1 MAKAVK
7 VEAEVVEDGRELV
20 VTCAPAEIEAN
31 FDALEDRVRR
41 MVADYDG
48 AVYDMAEDENVKAA
62 KRDRTFL
69 NGIVKQIDERRKAVK
84 REYLRPLD
92 AFEARC
98 KEISGIAKGAS
109 DAIKAQLD
117 EAERLRRERAYAAL
131 EAHYAE
137 VADLL
142 APVVPYSRVHED
154 RWLNKTVGE
163 VRAKQLLEEK
173 VGLLAEDWGTLK
185 GQRESM
191 GHYEVA
197 ERELF
202 RTLDLGAAL
211 KAARQADEED
221 ARLAEMKAAMEP
233 EQAPAPSPQPAPAP
247 EPEPEPDAE
256 AARGWYPG
264 GSPREEIGEAVG
276 PMPIRVDQ
284 LIAPRPGEPR
294 GPWVVVVPEATRSDM
309 EGLAKLLKMSE
320 VSGRIIAGTLEQAYW
335 KVMQGGR

>member
-20 VTCAPAEIEAN
+20 VTCTPAEIEAN
-31 FDALEDRVRR
+31 FDALEERVRR

-48 AVYDMAEDENVKAA
+48 ATYDMSEDENVKAA

-131 EAHYAE
+131 EAHYGE

-163 VRAKQLLEEK
+163 VKAKQLLEEK
-173 VGLLAEDWGTLK
+173 VGLLAEDWDTLK
-185 GQRESM
+185 GQRGSM

-211 KAARQADEED
+211 KAARQADEEE
-221 ARLAEMKAAMEP
+221 ARLAEMKAAMETEP
-233 EQAPAPSPQPAPAP
+233 QPAPMPAPQPMPQQAPAPMQG
-247 EPEPEPDAE
+247 E
-256 AARGWYPG
+256 
-264 GSPREEIGEAVG
+264 RERI
-276 PMPIRVDQ
+276 
-284 LIAPRPGEPR
+284 IAPKPDEPR
-294 GPWVVVVPEATRSDM
+294 TPWVVVIPEATRSDM
-309 EGLAKLLKMSE
+309 EGLAKLLKMSD
-320 VSGRIIAGTLEQAYW
+320 VSGRIVSGTLGQAYE
-335 KVMQGGR
+335 KERRQIGGFNA

>member
-1 MAKAVK
+1 MAKAAEATEVK
-7 VEAEVVEDGRELV
+7 PEIVEEGGELV
-20 VTCAPAEIEAN
+20 VTCRPSDIEAN

-41 MVADYDG
+41 MVADYEG
-48 AVYDMAEDENVKAA
+48 AAYDMSDDENVRAA
-62 KRDRTFL
+62 KRDRTYL

-84 REYLRPLD
+84 REYLKPLD
-92 AFEARC
+92 AFESRC

-131 EAHYAE
+131 EAHYGE

-163 VRAKQLLEEK
+163 VKAKQLLEEK
-173 VGLLAEDWGTLK
+173 VGLLAEDWDTLK
-185 GQRESM
+185 GQRGSM

-202 RTLDLGAAL
+202 RTLDLGTAL

-221 ARLAEMKAAMEP
+221 ARLEEMKAAMEP
-233 EQAPAPSPQPAPAP
+233 ERAPEPEPAAPAP
-247 EPEPEPDAE
+247 EPAPQ
-256 AARGWYPG
+256 
-264 GSPREEIGEAVG
+264 
-276 PMPIRVDQ
+276 PMPAPAPQPVQ
-284 LIAPRPGEPR
+284 AVQEPVIAPRPSEPR
-294 GPWVVVVPEATRSDM
+294 TPWVVIVPEATRSDM
-309 EGLAKLLKMSE
+309 EGLAKLLQMSE
-320 VSGRIIAGTLEQAYW
+320 VSGRIVAGTLEQVYR
-335 KVMQGGR
+335 KTVQGGR

>member
-1 MAKAVK
+1 MAKAAEATEVK
-7 VEAEVVEDGRELV
+7 PEIVEEGGELV
-20 VTCAPAEIEAN
+20 VTCRPSDIEAN

-41 MVADYDG
+41 MVADYEG
-48 AVYDMAEDENVKAA
+48 AAYDMSDDGNVRAA
-62 KRDRTFL
+62 KRDRTYL

-92 AFEARC
+92 AFESRC
-98 KEISGIAKGAS
+98 REISGIAKGAS

-131 EAHYAE
+131 EAHYGE

-163 VRAKQLLEEK
+163 VKAKQLLEEK
-173 VGLLAEDWGTLK
+173 VGLLAEDWDTLK
-185 GQRESM
+185 GQRGSM

-202 RTLDLGAAL
+202 RTLDLGTAL

-221 ARLAEMKAAMEP
+221 ARLEEMKAAMEP
-233 EQAPAPSPQPAPAP
+233 ERAPEPEPAAPAP
-247 EPEPEPDAE
+247 EPAPQ
-256 AARGWYPG
+256 
-264 GSPREEIGEAVG
+264 
-276 PMPIRVDQ
+276 PMPAPAPQPVQ
-284 LIAPRPGEPR
+284 AVQEPVIAPRPSEPR
-294 GPWVVVVPEATRSDM
+294 TPWVVIVPEATRSDM
-309 EGLAKLLKMSE
+309 EGLAKLLQMSE
-320 VSGRIIAGTLEQAYW
+320 VSGRIVAGTLEQVYRKA
-335 KVMQGGR
+335 VQGGR

>member
-1 MAKAVK
+1 MAKAAEATEVK
-7 VEAEVVEDGRELV
+7 PEIVEEGGELV
-20 VTCAPAEIEAN
+20 VTCRPSDIEAN

-41 MVADYDG
+41 MVADYEG
-48 AVYDMAEDENVKAA
+48 AAYDMSDDGNVRAA
-62 KRDRTFL
+62 KRDRTYL

-131 EAHYAE
+131 EAHYGE

-163 VRAKQLLEEK
+163 VKAKQLLEEK
-173 VGLLAEDWGTLK
+173 VGLLAEDWDTLK
-185 GQRESM
+185 GQRGSM

-221 ARLAEMKAAMEP
+221 ARLEEMKAAMEP
-233 EQAPAPSPQPAPAP
+233 ERAPEPEPAAPAP
-247 EPEPEPDAE
+247 EPAPQPVQAVQEP
-256 AARGWYPG
+256 
-264 GSPREEIGEAVG
+264 V
-276 PMPIRVDQ
+276 
-284 LIAPRPGEPR
+284 IAPRPGEPR
-294 GPWVVVVPEATRSDM
+294 TPWVVIVPEATRSDM
-309 EGLAKLLKMSE
+309 EGLAKLLQMSE
-320 VSGRIIAGTLEQAYW
+320 VSGRIVAGTLEQVYRKA
-335 KVMQGGR
+335 VQGGR

>member
-1 MAKAVK
+1 MTKAVE

-20 VTCAPAEIEAN
+20 VSCRPAEIEAN
-31 FDALEDRVRR
+31 FDALEERVRS
-41 MVADYDG
+41 MVADYEG
-48 AVYDMAEDENVKAA
+48 ATYDMSKEENVKGA
-62 KRDRTFL
+62 KRDRTYL

-84 REYLRPLD
+84 REYLKPLD

-109 DAIKAQLD
+109 DSIKAQLD
-117 EAERLRRERAYAAL
+117 EAERLRRERAYALL
-131 EAHYAE
+131 EAHYGE

-163 VRAKQLLEEK
+163 VKAKQLLEEK
-173 VGLLAEDWGTLK
+173 VGLLAEDWDTLK

-191 GHYEVA
+191 AHYEVA

-202 RTLDLGAAL
+202 RSLDLGAAL

-233 EQAPAPSPQPAPAP
+233 EAAPEPAPEPAPAPVPAPQPAPAP
-247 EPEPEPDAE
+247 TDAPP
-256 AARGWYPG
+256 APAPA
-264 GSPREEIGEAVG
+264 PATA
-276 PMPIRVDQ
+276 PAPPAPI
-284 LIAPRPGEPR
+284 IAPSPGEPR
-294 GPWVVVVPEATRSDM
+294 GPWVVIVPDAARSDM
-309 EGLAKLLKMSE
+309 EGLAKLLKMSD
-320 VSGRIIAGTLEQAYW
+320 VSGRIVAGTLEQVYW

>member
-1 MAKAVK
+1 MAKAAEATEVK
-7 VEAEVVEDGRELV
+7 PEIVEEGGELV
-20 VTCAPAEIEAN
+20 VTCRPSDIEAN

-41 MVADYDG
+41 MVADYEG
-48 AVYDMAEDENVKAA
+48 AAYDMSDDGNVRAA
-62 KRDRTFL
+62 KRDRTYL

-84 REYLRPLD
+84 REYLKPLD
-92 AFEARC
+92 AFESRC
-98 KEISGIAKGAS
+98 REISGIAKGAS

-131 EAHYAE
+131 EAHYGE

-163 VRAKQLLEEK
+163 VKAKQLLEEK
-173 VGLLAEDWGTLK
+173 VGLLAEDWDTLK
-185 GQRESM
+185 GQRGSM

-221 ARLAEMKAAMEP
+221 ARLEEMKAAMEP
-233 EQAPAPSPQPAPAP
+233 ERVPEPEPAAPAP
-247 EPEPEPDAE
+247 EPAPQ
-256 AARGWYPG
+256 
-264 GSPREEIGEAVG
+264 
-276 PMPIRVDQ
+276 PMPAPAPQPAQAAQAVQ
-284 LIAPRPGEPR
+284 EPVIAPRPSEPR
-294 GPWVVVVPEATRSDM
+294 TPWVVIVPEATRSDM
-309 EGLAKLLKMSE
+309 EGLAKLLQMSE
-320 VSGRIIAGTLEQAYW
+320 VSGRIVAGTLEQVYRKA
-335 KVMQGGR
+335 VQGGR

>member
-20 VTCAPAEIEAN
+20 VTCTPAEIEAN
-31 FDALEDRVRR
+31 FDALEERVRR

-48 AVYDMAEDENVKAA
+48 ATYDMSEDENVKAA

-173 VGLLAEDWGTLK
+173 VGLLAEDWDTLK
-185 GQRESM
+185 GQRGSM

-211 KAARQADEED
+211 KAARQADEEE

-233 EQAPAPSPQPAPAP
+233 EPQPAPMPAPQPMPQQAPAPMPQPEPQQAPQQATAP
-247 EPEPEPDAE
+247 MQGE
-256 AARGWYPG
+256 
-264 GSPREEIGEAVG
+264 RERI
-276 PMPIRVDQ
+276 
-284 LIAPRPGEPR
+284 IAPKPDEPR
-294 GPWVVVVPEATRSDM
+294 IPWVVVIPEATRSDM
-309 EGLAKLLKMSE
+309 EGLAKLLKMSD
-320 VSGRIIAGTLEQAYW
+320 VRGRIVSGTLEQVYR

>member
-1 MAKAVK
+1 MAKAAEATEVK
-7 VEAEVVEDGRELV
+7 PEVVEEGGELV
-20 VTCAPAEIEAN
+20 VTCRPSDIEAN

-41 MVADYDG
+41 MVADYEG
-48 AVYDMAEDENVKAA
+48 AAYDMSDDGNVRAA
-62 KRDRTFL
+62 KRDRTYL

-117 EAERLRRERAYAAL
+117 EAERLRRGRAYAAL
-131 EAHYAE
+131 EAHYGE

-163 VRAKQLLEEK
+163 VKAKQLLEEK
-173 VGLLAEDWGTLK
+173 VGLLAEDWDTLK
-185 GQRESM
+185 GQRGSM

-221 ARLAEMKAAMEP
+221 ARLEEMKAAMEP
-233 EQAPAPSPQPAPAP
+233 EPAPPAPEPAPQPMPAPAP
-247 EPEPEPDAE
+247 QPAQAVQEP
-256 AARGWYPG
+256 
-264 GSPREEIGEAVG
+264 V
-276 PMPIRVDQ
+276 
-284 LIAPRPGEPR
+284 IAPRPGEPR
-294 GPWVVVVPEATRSDM
+294 TPWVVIVPEATRSDM
-309 EGLAKLLKMSE
+309 EGLAKLLQMSE
-320 VSGRIIAGTLEQAYW
+320 VSGRIVAGTLEQVYRKA
-335 KVMQGGR
+335 VQGGR

>member
-1 MAKAVK
+1 MAKAAEATEVK
-7 VEAEVVEDGRELV
+7 PEIVEEGGELV
-20 VTCAPAEIEAN
+20 VTCRPSDIEAN
-31 FDALEDRVRR
+31 SDALEDRVRR
-41 MVADYDG
+41 MVADYEG
-48 AVYDMAEDENVKAA
+48 AAYDMSDDGNVRAA
-62 KRDRTFL
+62 KRDRTYL

-92 AFEARC
+92 AFESRC

-131 EAHYAE
+131 EAHYGE

-163 VRAKQLLEEK
+163 VKAKQLLEEK
-173 VGLLAEDWGTLK
+173 VGLLAEDWDTLK
-185 GQRESM
+185 GQRGSM

-221 ARLAEMKAAMEP
+221 ARLEEMKAAMEP
-233 EQAPAPSPQPAPAP
+233 ERAPEPGPAAPAP
-247 EPEPEPDAE
+247 EPAPQ
-256 AARGWYPG
+256 
-264 GSPREEIGEAVG
+264 
-276 PMPIRVDQ
+276 PMPAPAPQPARAVQ
-284 LIAPRPGEPR
+284 EPVIAPRLGEPR
-294 GPWVVVVPEATRSDM
+294 TPWVVIVPEATRSDM
-309 EGLAKLLKMSE
+309 EGLAKLLQMSE
-320 VSGRIIAGTLEQAYW
+320 VSGRIVAGTLEQVYRKA
-335 KVMQGGR
+335 VQGGR

>member
-7 VEAEVVEDGRELV
+7 AEVVEDGGELV
-20 VTCAPAEIEAN
+20 VSCHPSDIEAN

-41 MVADYDG
+41 MVADYEG
-48 AVYDMAEDENVKAA
+48 AAYDMSDDGNVKAA
-62 KRDRTFL
+62 KRDRTYL
-69 NGIVKQIDERRKAVK
+69 NGIVKQIEERRKAVK
-84 REYLRPLD
+84 REYLKPLD
-92 AFEARC
+92 AFETRC

-131 EAHYAE
+131 EAHYGE

-163 VRAKQLLEEK
+163 VKAKQLLEEK
-173 VGLLAEDWGTLK
+173 VGLLAEDWDTLK

-191 GHYEVA
+191 AHYEVA

-202 RTLDLGAAL
+202 RSLDLGAAL

-233 EQAPAPSPQPAPAP
+233 EAAPEPAPAPVPAPQPAPAP
-247 EPEPEPDAE
+247 TDAPP
-256 AARGWYPG
+256 APAPA
-264 GSPREEIGEAVG
+264 PATA
-276 PMPIRVDQ
+276 PAPPAPI
-284 LIAPRPGEPR
+284 IAPSPGEPR
-294 GPWVVVVPEATRSDM
+294 GPWVVIVPDAARSDM
-309 EGLAKLLKMSE
+309 EGLAKLLKMSD
-320 VSGRIIAGTLEQAYW
+320 VSGRIVAGTLEQVYW

>member
-20 VTCAPAEIEAN
+20 VTCTPAEIEAN
-31 FDALEDRVRR
+31 FDALEERVRR

-48 AVYDMAEDENVKAA
+48 ATYDMSEDENVKAA

-109 DAIKAQLD
+109 DAIKVQLD

-163 VRAKQLLEEK
+163 ARAKQLLEEK
-173 VGLLAEDWGTLK
+173 VGLLAEDWDTLK

-211 KAARQADEED
+211 KAARQADEEE

-233 EQAPAPSPQPAPAP
+233 EPQPAPMPQQAPAPMPQPEPQQAPQQATAP
-247 EPEPEPDAE
+247 MQGE
-256 AARGWYPG
+256 
-264 GSPREEIGEAVG
+264 RERI
-276 PMPIRVDQ
+276 
-284 LIAPRPGEPR
+284 IAPKPGEPR
-294 GPWVVVVPEATRSDM
+294 TPWVVIVPEATRSDM
-309 EGLAKLLKMSE
+309 EGLAKLLKMSD
-320 VSGRIIAGTLEQAYW
+320 VSGRIVSGTLEQAYE
-335 KVMQGGR
+335 KERRQIGGFNA

>member
-1 MAKAVK
+1 MAKAAEATEVK
-7 VEAEVVEDGRELV
+7 PEIVEEGGELV
-20 VTCAPAEIEAN
+20 VTCRPSDIEAN

-41 MVADYDG
+41 MVADYEG
-48 AVYDMAEDENVKAA
+48 AAYDMSDDGNVRAA
-62 KRDRTFL
+62 KRDRTYL

-92 AFEARC
+92 AFESRC
-98 KEISGIAKGAS
+98 REISGIAKGAS

-131 EAHYAE
+131 EAHYGE

-163 VRAKQLLEEK
+163 VKAKQLLEEK
-173 VGLLAEDWGTLK
+173 VGLLAEDWDTLK
-185 GQRESM
+185 GQRGSM

-202 RTLDLGAAL
+202 RTLDLGTAL

-221 ARLAEMKAAMEP
+221 ARLEEMKAAMEP
-233 EQAPAPSPQPAPAP
+233 ERAPEPGPAAPAP
-247 EPEPEPDAE
+247 EPAPQ
-256 AARGWYPG
+256 
-264 GSPREEIGEAVG
+264 
-276 PMPIRVDQ
+276 PMPAPAPQPVRAVQ
-284 LIAPRPGEPR
+284 EPVIAPRPGEPR
-294 GPWVVVVPEATRSDM
+294 TPWVVIVPEATRSDM
-309 EGLAKLLKMSE
+309 EGLAKLLQMSE
-320 VSGRIIAGTLEQAYW
+320 VSGRIVAGTLEQVYRKA
-335 KVMQGGR
+335 VRGGR

>member
-1 MAKAVK
+1 MAKAA
-7 VEAEVVEDGRELV
+7 EAAEVKPEIVEEGGELV
-20 VTCAPAEIEAN
+20 VTCRPNDIEAN

-41 MVADYDG
+41 MVADYEG
-48 AVYDMAEDENVKAA
+48 AAYDMSDDGNVRAA
-62 KRDRTFL
+62 KRDRTYL

-92 AFEARC
+92 AFESRC

-131 EAHYAE
+131 EAHYGE

-163 VRAKQLLEEK
+163 VKAKQLLEEK
-173 VGLLAEDWGTLK
+173 VGLLAEDWDTLK
-185 GQRESM
+185 GQRGSM

-202 RTLDLGAAL
+202 RTLDLGTAL

-233 EQAPAPSPQPAPAP
+233 ERAPEPGPAAPAP
-247 EPEPEPDAE
+247 EPAPQ
-256 AARGWYPG
+256 
-264 GSPREEIGEAVG
+264 
-276 PMPIRVDQ
+276 PMPAPAPQPAQAVQ
-284 LIAPRPGEPR
+284 EPVIAPRPSEPR
-294 GPWVVVVPEATRSDM
+294 TPWVVIVPEATRSDM
-309 EGLAKLLKMSE
+309 EGLAKLLQMSE
-320 VSGRIIAGTLEQAYW
+320 VSGRIVAGTLEQVYRKA
-335 KVMQGGR
+335 VQGGR

>member
-1 MAKAVK
+1 MAKAAEATEVK
-7 VEAEVVEDGRELV
+7 PEIVEEGGELV
-20 VTCAPAEIEAN
+20 VTCRPSDIEAN
-31 FDALEDRVRR
+31 FDALEHRVRR
-41 MVADYDG
+41 MVADYEG
-48 AVYDMAEDENVKAA
+48 AAYDMSEDGNVRAA
-62 KRDRTFL
+62 KRDRTYL

-109 DAIKAQLD
+109 DAIKAQLE

-131 EAHYAE
+131 EAHYGE

-173 VGLLAEDWGTLK
+173 VGLLAEDWDTLK
-185 GQRESM
+185 GQRGSM

-221 ARLAEMKAAMEP
+221 ARLEEMKAAMEP
-233 EQAPAPSPQPAPAP
+233 ERAPEPEPAAPAP
-247 EPEPEPDAE
+247 EPAPQPVQAVQEP
-256 AARGWYPG
+256 
-264 GSPREEIGEAVG
+264 V
-276 PMPIRVDQ
+276 
-284 LIAPRPGEPR
+284 IAPRPGEPR
-294 GPWVVVVPEATRSDM
+294 TPWVVIVPEATRSDM
-309 EGLAKLLKMSE
+309 EGLAKLLQMSE
-320 VSGRIIAGTLEQAYW
+320 VSGRIVAGTLEQVYRKA
-335 KVMQGGR
+335 VQGGR

>member
-20 VTCAPAEIEAN
+20 VTCTPAEIEAN
-31 FDALEDRVRR
+31 FDALEERVRR

-48 AVYDMAEDENVKAA
+48 ATYDMSEDENVKAA

-109 DAIKAQLD
+109 DAIKVQLD

-142 APVVPYSRVHED
+142 ASVVPYSRVHED

-163 VRAKQLLEEK
+163 ARAKRLLEEK
-173 VGLLAEDWGTLK
+173 VGLLAEDWDTLK
-185 GQRESM
+185 GQRGLM

-211 KAARQADEED
+211 KAARQADEEE

-233 EQAPAPSPQPAPAP
+233 EPQPAPMQAPQPMPQQAPAPMPQPEPQQAPQQATAP
-247 EPEPEPDAE
+247 MQGE
-256 AARGWYPG
+256 
-264 GSPREEIGEAVG
+264 RERI
-276 PMPIRVDQ
+276 
-284 LIAPRPGEPR
+284 IAPKPDEPR
-294 GPWVVVVPEATRSDM
+294 TPWVVVIPEATRSDM

-320 VSGRIIAGTLEQAYW
+320 VSGRIIAGTLEQVYRKA
-335 KVMQGGR
+335 VQGGR

>member
-1 MAKAVK
+1 MAKEAK
-7 VEAEVVEDGRELV
+7 AEVAGDGGGLV
-20 VTCAPAEIEAN
+20 VSCRPSEIEAN
-31 FDALEDRVRR
+31 FDALEERVRR
-41 MVADYDG
+41 MVADYEG
-48 AVYDMAEDENVKAA
+48 ATYDMSEDGNVRAA
-62 KRDRTFL
+62 KRDRTYL
-69 NGIVKQIDERRKAVK
+69 NGIVRQIDERRKAVK

-109 DAIKAQLD
+109 EAIKAQLD
-117 EAERLRRERAYAAL
+117 EAERLRRERAYSAL
-131 EAHYAE
+131 EAHYGE

-142 APVVPYSRVHED
+142 APVVPYARVHED

-163 VRAKQLLEEK
+163 VKAKQLLEEK
-173 VGLLAEDWGTLK
+173 VRLLAEDWDTLK

-221 ARLAEMKAAMEP
+221 AQLAEMKAAMEP
-233 EQAPAPSPQPAPAP
+233 EQAPGPEPEPQPAPQPAPAQAVQ
-247 EPEPEPDAE
+247 EP
-256 AARGWYPG
+256 
-264 GSPREEIGEAVG
+264 V
-276 PMPIRVDQ
+276 
-284 LIAPRPGEPR
+284 IAPNPAEEAK
-294 GPWVVVVPEATRSDM
+294 PWVVVIPEATRSDM
-309 EGLAKLLKMSE
+309 EGIAKLLEMSE
-320 VSGRIIAGTLEQAYW
+320 VSGRIVAGTLEQVYW

>member
-20 VTCAPAEIEAN
+20 VTCTPAEIEAN
-31 FDALEDRVRR
+31 FDALEERVRR

-48 AVYDMAEDENVKAA
+48 ATYDMSEDENVKAA

-173 VGLLAEDWGTLK
+173 VGLLAEDWDTLK
-185 GQRESM
+185 GQRGSM

-211 KAARQADEED
+211 KAARQADEEE

-233 EQAPAPSPQPAPAP
+233 EPQPAPMPAPQPMPQQAPAPMPQPEPQQAPQQATAP
-247 EPEPEPDAE
+247 MQGE
-256 AARGWYPG
+256 
-264 GSPREEIGEAVG
+264 RERI
-276 PMPIRVDQ
+276 
-284 LIAPRPGEPR
+284 IAPKPDEPR
-294 GPWVVVVPEATRSDM
+294 IPWVVVIPEATRSDM
-309 EGLAKLLKMSE
+309 EGLAKLLKMSDVRGHI
-320 VSGRIIAGTLEQAYW
+320 VSGTLEQAYE
-335 KVMQGGR
+335 KERRQIGGFNA

>member
-7 VEAEVVEDGRELV
+7 ATEVKPEIVEEGGELV
-20 VTCAPAEIEAN
+20 VTCRPSDIEAN

-48 AVYDMAEDENVKAA
+48 AAYDMSDDGNVKAA
-62 KRDRTFL
+62 KRDRTYL

-131 EAHYAE
+131 EAHYGE

-163 VRAKQLLEEK
+163 VKAKQLLEEK
-173 VGLLAEDWGTLK
+173 VRLLAEDWDTLK
-185 GQRESM
+185 GQRGSM

-211 KAARQADEED
+211 KAARQADEEE

-233 EQAPAPSPQPAPAP
+233 EPQPAPMPAP
-247 EPEPEPDAE
+247 Q
-256 AARGWYPG
+256 
-264 GSPREEIGEAVG
+264 
-276 PMPIRVDQ
+276 PMPQQAPQQATAPMQGERERI
-284 LIAPRPGEPR
+284 IAPKPGEPR
-294 GPWVVVVPEATRSDM
+294 TPWVVVIPEATRSDM
-309 EGLAKLLKMSE
+309 EGLAKLLKMSD
-320 VSGRIIAGTLEQAYW
+320 VSGRIVSGTLEQAYE
-335 KVMQGGR
+335 KERRQIGGFNA

>member
-1 MAKAVK
+1 MAKAAEATEVK
-7 VEAEVVEDGRELV
+7 PEIVEEGGELV
-20 VTCAPAEIEAN
+20 VTCRPSDIEAN

-41 MVADYDG
+41 MVADYEG
-48 AVYDMAEDENVKAA
+48 AAYDMSEDGNVRAA
-62 KRDRTFL
+62 KRDRTYL

-117 EAERLRRERAYAAL
+117 QAERLRRERAYAAL
-131 EAHYAE
+131 EAHYGE

-163 VRAKQLLEEK
+163 VKAKQLLEEK
-173 VGLLAEDWGTLK
+173 VGLLAEDWDTLK
-185 GQRESM
+185 GQRGSM

-202 RTLDLGAAL
+202 RTLDLGTAL

-221 ARLAEMKAAMEP
+221 ARLEEMKAAMEP
-233 EQAPAPSPQPAPAP
+233 ERAPEPGPAAPAP
-247 EPEPEPDAE
+247 EPAPQ
-256 AARGWYPG
+256 
-264 GSPREEIGEAVG
+264 
-276 PMPIRVDQ
+276 PMPAPAPQPARAVQ
-284 LIAPRPGEPR
+284 EPVIAPRPGEPR
-294 GPWVVVVPEATRSDM
+294 TPWVVIVPEATRSDM
-309 EGLAKLLKMSE
+309 EGLAKLLQMSE
-320 VSGRIIAGTLEQAYW
+320 VSGRIVAGTLEQVYRKA
-335 KVMQGGR
+335 VQGGR

>member
-20 VTCAPAEIEAN
+20 VTCTPAEIEAN
-31 FDALEDRVRR
+31 FDALEERVRR

-48 AVYDMAEDENVKAA
+48 ATYDMSDDGNVRAA

-109 DAIKAQLD
+109 GAIKAQLD

-163 VRAKQLLEEK
+163 ARAKQLLEEK
-173 VGLLAEDWGTLK
+173 VGLLAEDWDTLK

-211 KAARQADEED
+211 KAARQADEEE

-233 EQAPAPSPQPAPAP
+233 ERAPEPGPAAPAP
-247 EPEPEPDAE
+247 EPAPQ
-256 AARGWYPG
+256 
-264 GSPREEIGEAVG
+264 
-276 PMPIRVDQ
+276 PMPAPAPQPAQAVQ
-284 LIAPRPGEPR
+284 EPVIAPRPGEPR
-294 GPWVVVVPEATRSDM
+294 TPWVVIVPEATRSDM
-309 EGLAKLLKMSE
+309 EGLAKLLQMSE
-320 VSGRIIAGTLEQAYW
+320 VSGRIVAGTLEQVYRKA
-335 KVMQGGR
+335 VQGGR

>member
-1 MAKAVK
+1 MAKAAEATEVK
-7 VEAEVVEDGRELV
+7 PEIVEEGGELV
-20 VTCAPAEIEAN
+20 VTCTPAAIEAN
-31 FDALEDRVRR
+31 FDALEERVRR

-48 AVYDMAEDENVKAA
+48 ATYDMSEDENVKAA

-109 DAIKAQLD
+109 DAIKVQLD

-163 VRAKQLLEEK
+163 ARAKQLLEEK
-173 VGLLAEDWGTLK
+173 VGLLAEDWDTLK
-185 GQRESM
+185 GQRGSM

-211 KAARQADEED
+211 KAARQADEEE

-233 EQAPAPSPQPAPAP
+233 EPQPAPMPAP
-247 EPEPEPDAE
+247 Q
-256 AARGWYPG
+256 
-264 GSPREEIGEAVG
+264 
-276 PMPIRVDQ
+276 PMPQQATAPMQGERERI
-284 LIAPRPGEPR
+284 IAPKPDEPR
-294 GPWVVVVPEATRSDM
+294 TPWVVVIPEATRSDM
-309 EGLAKLLKMSE
+309 EGLAKLLKMSD
-320 VSGRIIAGTLEQAYW
+320 VSGRIVSGTLEQAYE
-335 KVMQGGR
+335 KERRQIGGFNA

>member
-20 VTCAPAEIEAN
+20 VTCTPAEIEAN
-31 FDALEDRVRR
+31 FDALEERVRR

-48 AVYDMAEDENVKAA
+48 ATYDMSDDGNVKAA

-163 VRAKQLLEEK
+163 ARAKQLLEEK
-173 VGLLAEDWGTLK
+173 VGLLAEDWDTLK
-185 GQRESM
+185 GQRGSM

-211 KAARQADEED
+211 KAARQADEEE

-233 EQAPAPSPQPAPAP
+233 EPQPAPMPAPQPMPQQAPAPMPQPEPQQAPQQATAP
-247 EPEPEPDAE
+247 MQGE
-256 AARGWYPG
+256 
-264 GSPREEIGEAVG
+264 RERI
-276 PMPIRVDQ
+276 
-284 LIAPRPGEPR
+284 IAPKPGEPR
-294 GPWVVVVPEATRSDM
+294 TPWVVVIPEATRSDM
-309 EGLAKLLKMSE
+309 EGLAKLLKMSD
-320 VSGRIIAGTLEQAYW
+320 VSGRIMSGTLEQVYRKA
-335 KVMQGGR
+335 VQGGR

>member
-20 VTCAPAEIEAN
+20 VTCTPAEIEAN
-31 FDALEDRVRR
+31 FDALEERVRR

-48 AVYDMAEDENVKAA
+48 ATYDMSEDENVKAA
-62 KRDRTFL
+62 KRGRTFL

-131 EAHYAE
+131 EAHYGE

-173 VGLLAEDWGTLK
+173 VGLLAEDWDTLK
-185 GQRESM
+185 GQRGLM

-211 KAARQADEED
+211 KAARQADEEE

-233 EQAPAPSPQPAPAP
+233 EPQPAPMPAPQPMPQQAPAPMPQPEPQQAPQQATAP
-247 EPEPEPDAE
+247 MQGE
-256 AARGWYPG
+256 
-264 GSPREEIGEAVG
+264 RERI
-276 PMPIRVDQ
+276 
-284 LIAPRPGEPR
+284 IAPKPGEPR
-294 GPWVVVVPEATRSDM
+294 TPWVVVIPEATRSDM
-309 EGLAKLLKMSE
+309 EGLAKLLKMSD
-320 VSGRIIAGTLEQAYW
+320 VSGRIMSGTLEQVYRKA
-335 KVMQGGR
+335 VQGGR

>member
-1 MAKAVK
+1 MAKAAEATEVK
-7 VEAEVVEDGRELV
+7 PEIVEEGGELV
-20 VTCAPAEIEAN
+20 VTCRPSDIEAN

-41 MVADYDG
+41 MVADYEG
-48 AVYDMAEDENVKAA
+48 AAYDMSDDGNVRAA
-62 KRDRTFL
+62 KRDRTYL

-131 EAHYAE
+131 EAHYGE

-163 VRAKQLLEEK
+163 VKAKQLLEEK
-173 VGLLAEDWGTLK
+173 VGLLAEDWDTLK
-185 GQRESM
+185 GQRGSM

-202 RTLDLGAAL
+202 RTLDLGTAL

-221 ARLAEMKAAMEP
+221 ARLEEMKAAMEP
-233 EQAPAPSPQPAPAP
+233 ERAPEPGPAAPAP
-247 EPEPEPDAE
+247 EPAPQ
-256 AARGWYPG
+256 
-264 GSPREEIGEAVG
+264 
-276 PMPIRVDQ
+276 PMPAPAPQPVRAVQ
-284 LIAPRPGEPR
+284 EPVIAPRPGEPR
-294 GPWVVVVPEATRSDM
+294 TPWVVIVPEATRSDM
-309 EGLAKLLKMSE
+309 EGLAKLLQMSE
-320 VSGRIIAGTLEQAYW
+320 VSGRIVAGTLEQVYRKA
-335 KVMQGGR
+335 VRGGR

>member
-20 VTCAPAEIEAN
+20 VTCTPAEIEAN
-31 FDALEDRVRR
+31 FDALEERVRR

-48 AVYDMAEDENVKAA
+48 ATYDMSDDGNVKAA

-142 APVVPYSRVHED
+142 PYSRVHED

-163 VRAKQLLEEK
+163 ARAKQLLEEK
-173 VGLLAEDWGTLK
+173 VGLLAEDWDTLK
-185 GQRESM
+185 GQRGLM

-211 KAARQADEED
+211 KAARQADEEE

-233 EQAPAPSPQPAPAP
+233 EPQPAPMPAPQPMPQQAPAPMPQPEPQQAPQQATAP
-247 EPEPEPDAE
+247 MQGE
-256 AARGWYPG
+256 
-264 GSPREEIGEAVG
+264 RERI
-276 PMPIRVDQ
+276 
-284 LIAPRPGEPR
+284 IAPKPDEPR
-294 GPWVVVVPEATRSDM
+294 TPWVVVIPEATRSDM
-309 EGLAKLLKMSE
+309 EGLAKLLKMSD
-320 VSGRIIAGTLEQAYW
+320 VSGRIVSGTLEQAYE
-335 KVMQGGR
+335 KERRQIGGFNA

>member
-1 MAKAVK
+1 MAKAAEATEVK
-7 VEAEVVEDGRELV
+7 PEIVEEGGELV
-20 VTCAPAEIEAN
+20 VTCRPSDIEAN

-41 MVADYDG
+41 MVADYEG
-48 AVYDMAEDENVKAA
+48 AAYDMSDDGNVRAA
-62 KRDRTFL
+62 KRDRTYL

-131 EAHYAE
+131 EAHYGE

-163 VRAKQLLEEK
+163 VKAKQLLEEK
-173 VGLLAEDWGTLK
+173 VGLLAEDWDTLK
-185 GQRESM
+185 GQRGSM

-221 ARLAEMKAAMEP
+221 ARLEEMKAAMEP
-233 EQAPAPSPQPAPAP
+233 EPQPAPMPAPQPMPQRAPAPMPQP
-247 EPEPEPDAE
+247 EPQQAPQQATAPMQGE
-256 AARGWYPG
+256 
-264 GSPREEIGEAVG
+264 RESI
-276 PMPIRVDQ
+276 
-284 LIAPRPGEPR
+284 IAPKPGEPR
-294 GPWVVVVPEATRSDM
+294 TPWVVVIPEATRSDM

-320 VSGRIIAGTLEQAYW
+320 VSGRIVSGTLEQAYE
-335 KVMQGGR
+335 KERRQIGGFNA

>member
-1 MAKAVK
+1 MAKAAEATEVK
-7 VEAEVVEDGRELV
+7 PEIVEEGGELV
-20 VTCAPAEIEAN
+20 VTCRPSDIEAN
-31 FDALEDRVRR
+31 FDALEHRVRR
-41 MVADYDG
+41 MVADYEG
-48 AVYDMAEDENVKAA
+48 AAYDMSEDGNVRAA
-62 KRDRTFL
+62 KRDRTYL

-131 EAHYAE
+131 EAHYGE

-173 VGLLAEDWGTLK
+173 VGLLAEDWDTLK
-185 GQRESM
+185 GQRGSM

-221 ARLAEMKAAMEP
+221 ARLEEMKAAMEP
-233 EQAPAPSPQPAPAP
+233 ERAP
-247 EPEPEPDAE
+247 EPEPATPAPEPA
-256 AARGWYPG
+256 PQ
-264 GSPREEIGEAVG
+264 PVQAVQE
-276 PMPIRVDQ
+276 PV
-284 LIAPRPGEPR
+284 IAPRPGEPR
-294 GPWVVVVPEATRSDM
+294 TPWVVIVPEATRSDM
-309 EGLAKLLKMSE
+309 EGLAKLLQMSE
-320 VSGRIIAGTLEQAYW
+320 VSGRIVAGTLEQVYRKA
-335 KVMQGGR
+335 VQGGR

>member
-1 MAKAVK
+1 MAKAAEATEVK
-7 VEAEVVEDGRELV
+7 PEVVEEGGELV
-20 VTCAPAEIEAN
+20 VTCRPSDIEAN

-41 MVADYDG
+41 MVADYEG
-48 AVYDMAEDENVKAA
+48 AAYDMSDDGNVRAA
-62 KRDRTFL
+62 KRDRTYL

-117 EAERLRRERAYAAL
+117 EAERLRRERAYSAL
-131 EAHYAE
+131 EAHYGE

-163 VRAKQLLEEK
+163 VKAKQLLEEK
-173 VGLLAEDWGTLK
+173 VGLLAEDWDTLK
-185 GQRESM
+185 GQRGSM

-221 ARLAEMKAAMEP
+221 ARLEEMKAAMEP
-233 EQAPAPSPQPAPAP
+233 EPAPPAP
-247 EPEPEPDAE
+247 EPAPQPMPEPAPQP
-256 AARGWYPG
+256 AQ
-264 GSPREEIGEAVG
+264 AVQE
-276 PMPIRVDQ
+276 PI
-284 LIAPRPGEPR
+284 IAPRPSEPR
-294 GPWVVVVPEATRSDM
+294 TPWVVIVPEATRSDM
-309 EGLAKLLKMSE
+309 EGLAKLLQMSE
-320 VSGRIIAGTLEQAYW
+320 VSGRIVAGTLEQVYRKA
-335 KVMQGGR
+335 VQGGR